1 MTDGYEEHKKHIHE
15 PLSARSNKHEVSS
28 LRGNVFKGRPSRQMN
43 SNTNGGRNNNKTK
56 IFGGTVGTRNRHQ
69 GSPSN
74 RHSKRDQ
81 TSNENDDGS
90 KSENDHWPLTPAQAF
105 KLYSND
111 LSDYEHGE
119 ILEYPEIYCTGAPD
133 KKIRKNSGNNNGY
146 DDDRGDYRVVINDHI
161 GTYFIR
167 QIAHA
172 FNFPSVAS
180 NFLYHLKL
188 MPNLVSLYVW
198 VFCCTLQHIVMR
210 SWAQ

>member
-1 MTDGYEEHKKHIHE
+1 MW
-15 PLSARSNKHEVSS
+15 
-28 LRGNVFKGRPSRQMN
+28 QMN
-43 SNTNGGRNNNKTK
+43 SNTNGGRNNNKNK

-210 SWAQ
+210 S